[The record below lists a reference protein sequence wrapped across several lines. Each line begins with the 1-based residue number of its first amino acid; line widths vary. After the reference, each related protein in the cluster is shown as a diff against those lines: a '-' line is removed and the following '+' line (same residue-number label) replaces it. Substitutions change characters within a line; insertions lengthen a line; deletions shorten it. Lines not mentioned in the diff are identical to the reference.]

1 MYTNAKI
8 IIYLLKVDNEN
19 PGTKFVICLKLTKKD
34 TGTTSLTMKTS
45 RNINVALVS
54 LLLIL
59 KRFLTFY
66 QNFILEFWEVLLAGF
81 TSSDQS
87 TDKLKLQNIDREMQI
102 VQY

>member
-8 IIYLLKVDNEN
+8 VIYLLKVDNEN
-19 PGTKFVICLKLTKKD
+19 PRTRFVICLKLTKKD
-34 TGTTSLTMKTS
+34 TRTTSLTMKSS

-87 TDKLKLQNIDREMQI
+87 TDKLRLQNTDREMQI

>member
-8 IIYLLKVDNEN
+8 VIYLLKVDNEN
-19 PGTKFVICLKLTKKD
+19 PRTRFVICLKLTKKD
-34 TGTTSLTMKTS
+34 TRTTSLTMKSS